1 MIHTH
6 NDNSVN
12 FLSPGS
18 GGRKGGED
26 FGGSLSCQ
34 GNVGEGGGSVVPN
47 GIFRGWYIIANHKR
61 AVVLYCLCYMQRRNM
76 GQPLPLVAIFFLECY
91 AKVSVFSR
99 EIKELPTYL
108 SFKNKKIQDRVDS
121 RFQLVCMLRVMG
133 SWLKF

>member
-1 MIHTH
+1 MRILGDHLVVRGTW
-6 NDNSVN
+6 
-12 FLSPGS
+12 
-18 GGRKGGED
+18 GR
-26 FGGSLSCQ
+26 
-34 GNVGEGGGSVVPN
+34 GGGSVVPN

-121 RFQLVCMLRVMG
+121 RFHLIVTGRMHVISHEAL
-133 SWLKF
+133 

>member
-1 MIHTH
+1 MITTH

-61 AVVLYCLCYMQRRNM
+61 AVVLYCLCYVQRRNK
-76 GQPLPLVAIFFLECY
+76 GQPLPLVAIFFVRVLCEGQR
-91 AKVSVFSR
+91 VFAG
-99 EIKELPTYL
+99 
-108 SFKNKKIQDRVDS
+108 N
-121 RFQLVCMLRVMG
+121 
-133 SWLKF
+133 